1 MACIGGVS
9 GEWVLRILYLYLHL
23 FLYYLYQY
31 SRFTISL
38 NHKDNQSSRLGER
51 VSAWLG
57 LESRYKSICG
67 EILRPSP
74 HSFKNNWEEI
84 HFEMCT
90 LNYFDFSK
98 ILLADH
104 DLNSFTLPT
113 SDTNLYL
120 GCFSSMKGQLCSILS
135 EYCFLFSK
143 SRDFFYQFFIKEE
156 SDNFVY
162 HKSIEQC

>member
-38 NHKDNQSSRLGER
+38 NHKDNQSSQLGER

-67 EILRPSP
+67 EILRPLP

-90 LNYFDFSK
+90 L
-98 ILLADH
+98 
-104 DLNSFTLPT
+104 TLVAGT
-113 SDTNLYL
+113 WTETKKMYH
-120 GCFSSMKGQLCSILS
+120 GG
-135 EYCFLFSK
+135 
-143 SRDFFYQFFIKEE
+143 FFFKLT
-156 SDNFVY
+156 DDDV
-162 HKSIEQC
+162 